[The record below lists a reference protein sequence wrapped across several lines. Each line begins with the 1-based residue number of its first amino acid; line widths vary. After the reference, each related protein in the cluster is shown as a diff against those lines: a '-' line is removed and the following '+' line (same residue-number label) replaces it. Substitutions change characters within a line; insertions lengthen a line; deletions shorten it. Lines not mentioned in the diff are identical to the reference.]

1 MPAAIH
7 TVAGRLTPAAP
18 FDFAQTLRFAEDF
31 TPARGEQRVAEN
43 TLTKAIMVQGR
54 PIGFHITNVGTVDAP
69 ALDYTLY
76 GAQPFTSDL
85 VAASE
90 DRLRFYLS
98 LDDDLTHFYEI
109 ARDDPAMTPIV
120 ERRYGLHQIKFPT
133 PFENAAWAILTQ
145 RTPIPIAR
153 VVKDRLIQ
161 RYGGS
166 VLVKGQVKDE
176 TLWAFP
182 DAQALA
188 AADPAELADLIR
200 NERKTAYLAA
210 ASSAFATIDER
221 WLRSGDYDEVEAWLL
236 AISGIG
242 AWSAGFILIR
252 GLGRVERVTA
262 NEPLLEAAARAYGE
276 SITPTH
282 FDELTARYGDTSGYW
297 AFYLRAGA

>member
-1 MPAAIH
+1 MTPSIH

-54 PIGFHITNVGTVDAP
+54 PTGFHVANVGTVDAP
-69 ALDYTLY
+69 ALDYALY
-76 GAQPFTSDL
+76 GAQPFTPDL

-98 LDDDLTHFYEI
+98 LDDDLTHFYQI
-109 ARDDPAMTPIV
+109 ARDDPAMAPII
-120 ERRYGLHQIKFPT
+120 EHRYGLHQIKFPT

-145 RTPIPIAR
+145 RTPIPVAR
-153 VVKDRLIQ
+153 IVKDRLTQ

-166 VLVKGQVKDE
+166 IRVEGQVEGE
-176 TLWAFP
+176 TIWAFP

-188 AADPAELADLIR
+188 AADPAELAGLIR
-200 NERKTAYLAA
+200 NERKTACLAA
-210 ASSAFATIDER
+210 ASSAFATVDER
-221 WLRSGDYDEVEAWLL
+221 WLRSGDYDEVEAWLR
-236 AISGIG
+236 AIPGIG

-252 GLGRVERVTA
+252 GLGRIERVTA
-262 NEPLLEAAARAYGE
+262 NEPLLEAARAYGE
-276 SITPTH
+276 PITPTRV
-282 FDELTARYGDTSGYW
+282 DELTARYGDTAGYW